1 MELINLDEAKKLSIS
16 ELNNLK
22 EFSENMIRIYEKNEE
37 WIDVY
42 NWNNKLST
50 INKIIDAK
58 IKFVNN

>member
-1 MELINLDEAKKLSIS
+1 MELINLNEAKKLSIS

-42 NWNNKLST
+42 NWNVKLNT
-50 INKIIDAK
+50 INKIIDGK